1 MDPVYLDHNATTP
14 MRPAAIAAVAAAS
27 DLTGNA
33 SSVHAWGRRAR
44 STVED
49 ARESVAALVGA
60 KPDWVVFTAG
70 GTEANNL
77 ALRGVSVASV
87 AASAVEHPSVL
98 KARSD
103 IREIPVDANGV
114 VGIDAIG
121 QADLVSVMLANN
133 ETGVVQPVA
142 RVAEIAKIN
151 GALVHCDAVQAAGRM
166 KIAMTALGADLMSLS
181 AHKIGGPQGVGA
193 LIVRPGVRLDAVQT
207 GGGQERGARAG
218 TENVAGIAGFGAAA
232 AEALSDLPRMQA
244 LEHLRNKLEAG
255 LRVAAP
261 EVEIFGV
268 NAERLSNTS
277 CIALPAVSAESQLMV
292 FDLAGVMV
300 SSGSA
305 CSSGK
310 VAKSHVLQAMGVAD
324 DIAET
329 AIRVSLGW
337 TTTEADIDR
346 FIAAWTAVYRRTQT
360 NVRKVA

>member
-27 DLTGNA
+27 NVTGNA

-44 STVED
+44 ATIED

-60 KPDWVVFTAG
+60 SPDWVVFTNG

-77 ALRGVSVASV
+77 ALRGASVASV

-98 KARSD
+98 KARPD
-103 IREIPVDANGV
+103 IREIPVDGDGV
-114 VGIDAIG
+114 VQIEEIG
-121 QADLVSVMLANN
+121 TAGLISIMMANN
-133 ETGVVQPVA
+133 ETGVIQPVG
-142 RVAEIAKIN
+142 RVAEIAKTN
-151 GALVHCDAVQAAGRM
+151 GALVHCDAVQAAGRVTIDM
-166 KIAMTALGADLMSLS
+166 KALGVDLLSLS
-181 AHKIGGPQGVGA
+181 AHKIGGPQGIGA
-193 LIVRPGVRLDAVQT
+193 LIVRPGVRLAPVQT
-207 GGGQERGARAG
+207 GGGQERGLRAG

-232 AEALSDLPRMQA
+232 AEVLADLPRMRA
-244 LEHLRNKLEAG
+244 LVHLRNKLEAG

-261 EVEIFGV
+261 DVTIFGAD
-268 NAERLSNTS
+268 AERLSNTS
-277 CIALPAVSAESQLMV
+277 CIALPGVSAESQLMV
-292 FDLAGVMV
+292 FDLAGIMV

-324 DIAET
+324 GIAET

-337 TTTEADIDR
+337 TSVEADIDR
-346 FIAAWTAVYRRTQT
+346 FIAAWTAVYRRTQSA
-360 NVRKVA
+360 VRKVA